1 MVLQSHYRAPLTF
14 TDESLEAAARGLER
28 LTTAARPVERETT
41 FGESTGLQ
49 ESAQQASR
57 DFHAAM
63 DDDFN
68 TPAALAALFDLARQ
82 VNRARDAGAP
92 CEEVD
97 TGRSMLI
104 RLAAI
109 LGLDLEASA
118 FLGGDAA
125 PFIDLLVECDDRLAT
140 EKQWALSDLIATGWP
155 RMDLDC
161 GRSDGNDLAS
171 ELSIAPVSIPG
182 QTDPAATSGSTAAMP
197 STKRSGLAGG
207 SFTVSSSWRA
217 PGRIPVST
225 PLEREPDRSV
235 FRSNESTVT

>member
-118 FLGGDAA
+118 SSAGDAA
-125 PFIDLLVECDDRLAT
+125 PFIDLLVEVRDRLRT
-140 EKQWALSDLIATGWP
+140 EKQWALSDLI
-155 RMDLDC
+155 RD
-161 GRSDGNDLAS
+161 RLA
-171 ELSIAPVSIPG
+171 EKGISIADG
-182 QTDPAATSGSTAAMP
+182 ASGSTWQA
-197 STKRSGLAGG
+197 S
-207 SFTVSSSWRA
+207 
-217 PGRIPVST
+217 
-225 PLEREPDRSV
+225 
-235 FRSNESTVT
+235 